1 VQELP
6 GRVCQPG
13 GEQRPLPL
21 PALWCSLR
29 TPLFMPRHKPGLEF
43 EEKKKIK
50 KKKKKNKKTNKQKK
64 NRKKGLFFFPE
75 NKNRYAWTL
84 VYVLLLCI

>member
-43 EEKKKIK
+43 EEKKKSK
-50 KKKKKNKKTNKQKK
+50 KKKKKQKNKQTKK
-64 NRKKGLFFFPE
+64 KQEKRTFFFS
-75 NKNRYAWTL
+75 
-84 VYVLLLCI
+84 